1 MILFSLSLSPSHL
14 FEEYTRCARETD
26 RPRAPK
32 RSTSPRKK
40 TTRKLERARVEQTRK
55 NCFFYPPLFFEREH
69 ERTIEKLRT
78 HRCEQRG
85 GGGRSDGRLGELLR
99 QVGRLDRLVD
109 RTVLKV
115 RERLMRDGEYYYL
128 NLNAKDPIEINP
140 VERILGQKKKRKKNE
155 IAPLVI
161 Q

>member
-32 RSTSPRKK
+32 RSTSLRKK

-109 RTVLKV
+109 RTVSKGE
-115 RERLMRDGEYYYL
+115 ERAIGERA
-128 NLNAKDPIEINP
+128 AKRFIRGEAFITAP
-140 VERILGQKKKRKKNE
+140 KTKRTKY
-155 IAPLVI
+155 
-161 Q
+161 